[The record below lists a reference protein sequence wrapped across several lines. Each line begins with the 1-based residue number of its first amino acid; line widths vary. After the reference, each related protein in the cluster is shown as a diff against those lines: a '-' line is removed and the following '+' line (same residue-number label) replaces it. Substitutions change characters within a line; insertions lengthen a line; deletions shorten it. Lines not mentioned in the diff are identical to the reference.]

1 MPIEPTFA
9 PRREEG
15 IFVIL
20 QREPGRVWT
29 YLELHGEFK
38 RRGWDSPRANKEIAA
53 IYRLAKLGHIE
64 LGPERGEFRYKP
76 PPTTTPETG
85 APGPK
90 KKLSAPGP

>member
-29 YLELHGEFK
+29 YLELHEEFK
-38 RRGWDSPRANKEIAA
+38 RRGMGQSESQEGD
-53 IYRLAKLGHIE
+53 
-64 LGPERGEFRYKP
+64 RGDLP
-76 PPTTTPETG
+76 PG
-85 APGPK
+85 
-90 KKLSAPGP
+90 